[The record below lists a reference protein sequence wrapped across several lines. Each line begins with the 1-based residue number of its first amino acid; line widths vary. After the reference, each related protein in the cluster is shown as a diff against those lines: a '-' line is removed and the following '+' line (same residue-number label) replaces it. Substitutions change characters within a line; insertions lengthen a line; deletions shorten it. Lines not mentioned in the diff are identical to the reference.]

1 MSAVQSRLYHQMLKF
16 GTLFRGVQ
24 MDSSG
29 KPSAR
34 NSQASFN
41 NTIVQLRK
49 ICNHPFVFE
58 QVESRINPDG
68 DTDSLIYCS
77 AGKFELLDRVL
88 AKLLATGHRVLIFFQ
103 MTQIMTIMQD
113 FLEWR
118 GIRSLRLDGST
129 SDDDRREYM
138 QAFNAPNSPYQVFL
152 LSTRAGGQGL
162 NLQTADTVVIFD
174 SDWNPS
180 ADAQA
185 TDRAHRIGQTKEV
198 RILRL
203 ITHGTIEENILA
215 HAKFKRDLDG
225 KVIQVGKFDNKT
237 SDVECEAFLRSL
249 LWNEEGKNGNTKD
262 SDDMPNSDDELNDML
277 AHSDKECI
285 IFARMDR
292 ECAAQDLQ
300 QWRDAGHTGNAPECL
315 MTRGE
320 LPEEYLYDY
329 DPVEER
335 RQAKEEATHDK
346 RRKTKRVYY
355 NDGLTEEQWLNALED
370 DNIDLDDYI
379 TKKRECQECKRKRQD
394 EKQLQQHICSKLG
407 KGDGSVNVENGSNG
421 DDDETIVG
429 GASQLGTPSKP
440 CKRSCQCSSTHPGD
454 DGPLSDVDMPQ
465 APMAASG
472 ADSGLATLQ
481 AGCKPSR
488 KWPRMAI
495 TGADDEVGST
505 PEVATPLQM
514 PAITRKQLR
523 IAITDSDDEVGGTP
537 EVATPVQTPAT
548 TCKTRH
554 KTGVANLLSATE
566 CMRLDDIFEQSFK
579 AVEACIDKEY
589 ERRRCD
595 LFLDLP
601 SHRDYPDYYT
611 TIRHPIAMKTIWCNV
626 KAGKYALLGDFHRD
640 WKLMFDNARAYNEE
654 GSMVYKDAC
663 EIQQTLEETMSRLTG
678 EDYTTPIGTQS
689 PLPASLRTA
698 LALPQQ

>member
-1 MSAVQSRLYHQMLKF
+1 
-16 GTLFRGVQ
+16 
-24 MDSSG
+24 
-29 KPSAR
+29 
-34 NSQASFN
+34 
-41 NTIVQLRK
+41 
-49 ICNHPFVFE
+49 
-58 QVESRINPDG
+58 
-68 DTDSLIYCS
+68 
-77 AGKFELLDRVL
+77 
-88 AKLLATGHRVLIFFQ
+88 
-103 MTQIMTIMQD
+103 MQD

-138 QAFNAPNSPYQVFL
+138 RAFNAPNSPYQVFL

-203 ITHGTIEENILA
+203 ITRGTIEENILA
-215 HAKFKRDLDG
+215 RAEFKRDLDG
-225 KVIQVGKFDNKT
+225 KVIQAGKFDNKT
-237 SDVECEAFLRSL
+237 SDVEREVFLRSL
-249 LWNEEGKNGNTKD
+249 LRSEEGKNSNAKD

-277 AHSDKECI
+277 ARTNEERV
-285 IFARMDR
+285 IFARMDKER
-292 ECAAQDLQ
+292 AAQDLQ
-300 QWRDAGHTGNAPECL
+300 QWRDAGHTGNAPERL

-335 RQAKEEATHDK
+335 RQAEEEATRDK

-355 NDGLTEEQWLNALED
+355 NDGLTEEQWLNALKD

-379 TKKRECQECKRKRQD
+379 TKKRERQERKRKRQD

-407 KGDGSVNVENGSNG
+407 KGDGGVDVENGSNG

-440 CKRSCQCSSTHPGD
+440 CKRSRQCSSTHPGD
-454 DGPLSDVDMPQ
+454 DGPLSDVDTPL
-465 APMAASG
+465 APMEASG
-472 ADSGLATLQ
+472 TDYGLATPQ

-488 KWPRMAI
+488 KRPRMAI

-505 PEVATPLQM
+505 PEVATPLQT
-514 PAITRKQLR
+514 PAITRKRLR
-523 IAITDSDDEVGGTP
+523 VAITDSDDEVGSTPEVATPLQTPVTTRKQLRVAITDSDDGVGGTPEVATPKPTSVTTRKRLRVAITDSDDGVGGTP

-548 TCKTRH
+548 TRKTRR

-566 CMRLDDIFEQSFK
+566 RTRLDDIFEQSLK

-611 TIRHPIAMKTIWCNV
+611 TIRHPIAMKTIRCNV
-626 KAGKYALLGDFHRD
+626 KAGKYASLGDFHRD
-640 WKLMFDNARAYNEE
+640 WKLMFDNARTYNEE

-663 EIQQTLEETMSRLTG
+663 EIQRTLEETMSRLTG

-689 PLPASLRTA
+689 PLPASLSTA
-698 LALPQQ
+698 LASPQQ